1 MSNVVSNSYKQYL
14 AASWLTDN
22 IKLVLLS
29 SAYVYSSAH
38 ANLSDIAA
46 GIVATSGNLASKT
59 SAGGLLIAA
68 NVVFAALT
76 GAAVTQMWIYHDTGT
91 AGTSTLEI
99 TSTRRSISR
108 SLPME
113 LTARSNGQRQASRN
127 CEDTWHLTQQR
138 ISRR

>member
-1 MSNVVSNSYKQYL
+1 MANLLSSAFKAYL

-22 IKLVLLS
+22 IKVVLLS

-59 SAGGLLIAA
+59 NTGGLLDAA
-68 NVVFAALT
+68 NLTFGALT
-76 GAAVTQMWIYHDTGT
+76 GAQVTQLWIYHDTGV

-99 TSTRRSISR
+99 YINVGVN
-108 SLPME
+108 LPFTPDGTDRTLE
-113 LTARSNGQRQASRN
+113 WPSPGIAQL
-127 CEDTWHLTQQR
+127 
-138 ISRR
+138 

>member
-46 GIVATSGNLASKT
+46 GIVATSGNLAGKSN
-59 SAGGLLIAA
+59 ANGLLDA
-68 NVVFAALT
+68 NNLTFTALT
-76 GAAVTQMWIYHDTGT
+76 GATVTQLWIYRDTGV

-99 TSTRRSISR
+99 YIDTGVN
-108 SLPME
+108 LPFTPDGTDRTLE
-113 LTARSNGQRQASRN
+113 WPSPGIAQL
-127 CEDTWHLTQQR
+127 
-138 ISRR
+138 